1 MRKFLIAVLLSSLF
15 LTCGYRHHEKFHIDA
30 VTNASR
36 HNTLGTEYLLE
47 RCYYAAI
54 QEFKIAISLNPN
66 TQASA
71 VYYNNLGEV
80 YMKLGFPKEAQDC
93 FERALSL
100 YGLNFSYYK
109 NLAEC
114 YKQMRMQQKMI
125 SKYKVSK
132 NPLDK
137 VMLGLLYIESGEK
150 RMGIMTLDEFCVS
163 EPDLILTHGVRN
175 YLRDLTKN

>member
-1 MRKFLIAVLLSSLF
+1 MKKLILIPLIALTF
-15 LTCGYRHHEKFHIDA
+15 LASGYKKPDVYVIDA
-30 VTNASR
+30 TKNAFL
-36 HNTLGTEYLLE
+36 HNNMGLRYMEE

-125 SKYKVSK
+125 SKYKNSK
-132 NPLDK
+132 NPLDR
-137 VMLGLLYIESGEK
+137 VMLGLLYVESGEK